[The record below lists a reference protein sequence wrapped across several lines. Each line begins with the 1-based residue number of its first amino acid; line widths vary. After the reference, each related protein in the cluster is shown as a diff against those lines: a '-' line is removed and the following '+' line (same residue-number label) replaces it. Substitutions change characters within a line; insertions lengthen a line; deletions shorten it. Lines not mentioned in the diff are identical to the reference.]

1 MSREQEFLNAAKTG
15 DQETFIRILNDQ
27 SINIDPNHVDK
38 QGVTALIWAAVWGQI
53 NIVRIL
59 LADTRVDPNRADKV
73 GNTALIAAICWSRGN
88 IVRVLL
94 DDARVDP
101 NQADE
106 DCRTALME
114 AARRGRSNIV
124 CALLAD
130 ERVDPNQADEDC
142 RTALMEAARRGCS
155 NIVRALVADTRV
167 DPNRTNRWGQTA
179 LFYAAPRGHSDTV
192 RALIDDPRID
202 FSHAGQAKKAIKLA
216 AKHKQD
222 KTLSLLLRFS
232 GQRLSVD
239 EIANL
244 ANSDQDFYKSI
255 LNRLFRRARFRGIVR
270 SIVIFRRRRLHA
282 AQAVYAPGG
291 TGYAAAATSF
301 ATAASQQSSSTGTLI
316 STETNDTTASIV
328 QTSDEPGKPLTK
340 K

>member
-155 NIVRALVADTRV
+155 NIVRAL
-167 DPNRTNRWGQTA
+167 
-179 LFYAAPRGHSDTV
+179 
-192 RALIDDPRID
+192 IDDPRID